1 MEEFEDGKNTSVG
14 TSKQYL
20 CGKSP
25 IPPFMSVLTLG
36 TVAFDTIATPFANS
50 GKVVGGA
57 ASYIA
62 LAVSHFTNEQ
72 HVVSVIGEDF
82 PEAFLD
88 ELRKRGAGLDGLTQ
102 VEGGESFHWSG
113 SYHNDMV
120 GRDTLATDLNVLIG
134 WEPAV
139 CAAGAQAD
147 FVMLGNL
154 DPEVQL
160 KVLDQIHTPKLA
172 VLDTMN
178 FWMDAAL
185 DNLKKVIG
193 RVDVLT
199 VNDEEARQ
207 LTGKHFLPQA
217 AEAIHAMGPKTVVIK
232 KGEHG
237 ALMFHQGEVF
247 FAPAYPLD
255 KVVDPTG
262 AGDTFA
268 GGFVGYLAA
277 RAAATGATTWEDMK
291 QAVTVGSVM
300 ASFTCEA
307 FGTEGLAS
315 LDVDTLRARHEAYLA
330 LTACGDVVWPQ
341 G

>member
-1 MEEFEDGKNTSVG
+1 MA
-14 TSKQYL
+14 
-20 CGKSP
+20 
-25 IPPFMSVLTLG
+25 VLTLG
-36 TVAFDTIATPFANS
+36 TVAFDTIETPFGNS

-62 LAVSHFTNEQ
+62 LAVSHFVRKQ
-72 HVVSVIGEDF
+72 HLVSVIGEDF
-82 PEAFLD
+82 PQAFLS
-88 ELRKRGAGLDGLTQ
+88 ELSGRGACLNGLTR

-113 SYHNDMV
+113 KYHEDMV

-134 WEPAV
+134 WEPRV
-139 CAAGAQAD
+139 CKSGNNAD

-154 DPEVQL
+154 DPAVQL
-160 KVLDQIHTPKLA
+160 AVLDQVAAPKLV

-178 FWMDAAL
+178 FWMDVAL
-185 DNLKKVIG
+185 DNLKNIIA

-207 LTGKHFLPQA
+207 LTGEHFLPKA
-217 AEAIHAMGPKTVVIK
+217 ARAIHAMGPKTVVIK

-237 ALMFHQGEVF
+237 ALMFQDEKVF
-247 FAPAYPLD
+247 FAPAFPLE

-268 GGFVGYLAA
+268 GGFIGYLAS
-277 RAAATGATTWEDMK
+277 RHEATGEVSWEDMK

-307 FGTEGLAS
+307 FGTSGLQA
-315 LDVDTLRARHEAYLA
+315 LTAEDTLRRWEEYTQ
-330 LTACGDVVWPQ
+330 LTACEPLVWPA
-341 G
+341 

>member
-1 MEEFEDGKNTSVG
+1 MA
-14 TSKQYL
+14 
-20 CGKSP
+20 
-25 IPPFMSVLTLG
+25 VLTLG
-36 TVAFDTIATPFANS
+36 TVAFDTIETPFGNS

-62 LAVSHFTNEQ
+62 LAVSHFVRKQ
-72 HVVSVIGEDF
+72 HLVSVIGEDF
-82 PEAFLD
+82 PQAFLS
-88 ELRKRGAGLDGLTQ
+88 ELSGRGACLNGLTR

-113 SYHNDMV
+113 KYHEDMV

-134 WEPAV
+134 WEPRV
-139 CAAGAQAD
+139 CKSGNNAD

-154 DPEVQL
+154 DPAVQL
-160 KVLDQIHTPKLA
+160 AVLDQVAAPKLV

-178 FWMDAAL
+178 FWMDVAL
-185 DNLKKVIG
+185 DNLKNIIA

-207 LTGKHFLPQA
+207 LTGEHFLPKA
-217 AEAIHAMGPKTVVIK
+217 ARAIHAMGPKTVVIK

-237 ALMFHQGEVF
+237 ALMFQDEKVF
-247 FAPAYPLD
+247 FAPAFPLE

-268 GGFVGYLAA
+268 GGFIGYLAS
-277 RAAATGATTWEDMK
+277 RHEATGEVSWEDMK

-307 FGTEGLAS
+307 FGTSGLQA
-315 LDVDTLRARHEAYLA
+315 LTAEDTLRRWEEHTQ
-330 LTACGDVVWPQ
+330 LTSCGPLVWPA
-341 G
+341 

>member
-1 MEEFEDGKNTSVG
+1 MA
-14 TSKQYL
+14 
-20 CGKSP
+20 
-25 IPPFMSVLTLG
+25 VLTLG
-36 TVAFDTIATPFANS
+36 TVAFDTIETPFGNS

-62 LAVSHFTNEQ
+62 LAVSHFVRKQ
-72 HVVSVIGEDF
+72 HLVSVIGEDF
-82 PEAFLD
+82 PQAFLS
-88 ELRKRGAGLDGLTQ
+88 ELSGRGACLNGLTR

-113 SYHNDMV
+113 KYHEDMV

-134 WEPAV
+134 WEPRV
-139 CAAGAQAD
+139 CKSGNNAD

-154 DPEVQL
+154 DPAVQL
-160 KVLDQIHTPKLA
+160 AVLDQVAAPKLV

-178 FWMDAAL
+178 FWMDVAL
-185 DNLKKVIG
+185 DNLKNIIA

-207 LTGKHFLPQA
+207 LTGEHFLPKA
-217 AEAIHAMGPKTVVIK
+217 ARAIHAMGPKTVVIK

-237 ALMFHQGEVF
+237 ALMFQDEKVF
-247 FAPAYPLD
+247 FAPAFPLE

-268 GGFVGYLAA
+268 GGFIGYLAS
-277 RAAATGATTWEDMK
+277 RHEATGEVSWEDMK

-307 FGTEGLAS
+307 FGTSGLQA
-315 LDVDTLRARHEAYLA
+315 LTAEDTLRRWEEYTQ
-330 LTACGDVVWPQ
+330 LTACGPLVWSA
-341 G
+341 

>member
-1 MEEFEDGKNTSVG
+1 
-14 TSKQYL
+14 
-20 CGKSP
+20 
-25 IPPFMSVLTLG
+25 MSVLTLG
-36 TVAFDTIATPFANS
+36 TVAFDTIQTPYGSS

-62 LAVSHFTNEQ
+62 LAVSHFTKQQ
-72 HVVSVIGEDF
+72 HVVSVIGDDF
-82 PEAFLD
+82 PQPFLA
-88 ELRKRGAGLDGLTQ
+88 ELERRGASLDGLTR
-102 VEGGESFHWSG
+102 VPGGESFHWSG
-113 SYHNDMV
+113 SYHDDMV

-134 WEPAV
+134 WEPKVAKSGKT
-139 CAAGAQAD
+139 AE

-154 DPEVQL
+154 DPAVQGV
-160 KVLDQIHTPKLA
+160 VLDQITSPKLV

-178 FWMDAAL
+178 FWMDVAL
-185 DNLKKVIG
+185 EPLKKVVG

-207 LTGKHFLPQA
+207 LTGEHFLPKA
-217 AEAIHAMGPKTVVIK
+217 ARAIHAMGPKTVVIK

-237 ALMFHQGEVF
+237 ALMFQGEHTF
-247 FAPAYPLD
+247 FAPAYPLE
-255 KVVDPTG
+255 KVMDPTG

-277 RAAATGATTWEDMK
+277 QHKAHGEVTWDHMK

-307 FGTEGLAS
+307 FGTEGIAQLTS
-315 LDVDTLRARHEAYLA
+315 SDVKERWSAYRA
-330 LTACGDVVWPQ
+330 LTDCGTVAWPQ

>member
-1 MEEFEDGKNTSVG
+1 
-14 TSKQYL
+14 
-20 CGKSP
+20 
-25 IPPFMSVLTLG
+25 MSVLTLG
-36 TVAFDTIATPFANS
+36 TVAFDTIETPFGNS

-57 ASYIA
+57 ASYIS
-62 LAVSHFTNEQ
+62 LAVSHFVRKQ
-72 HVVSVIGEDF
+72 HLVSVIGEDF
-82 PEAFLD
+82 PQAFLS
-88 ELRKRGAGLDGLTQ
+88 ELSGRGACLNGLTR

-113 SYHNDMV
+113 KYHDDMV

-134 WEPAV
+134 WEPRV
-139 CAAGAQAD
+139 CASGSHAD

-154 DPEVQL
+154 DPAVQMA
-160 KVLDQIHTPKLA
+160 VLDQVNAPKLV

-178 FWMDAAL
+178 FWMDVAL
-185 DNLKKVIG
+185 DNLKNIIG

-207 LTGKHFLPQA
+207 LTGEHFLPKA
-217 AEAIHAMGPKTVVIK
+217 ARAIHAMGPTTVVIK

-237 ALMFHQGEVF
+237 ALMFQGGEVF
-247 FAPAYPLD
+247 FAPAYPLE

-277 RAAATGATTWEDMK
+277 CSERTGKVSWDDMK
-291 QAVTVGSVM
+291 QAVVMGSVM

-307 FGTEGLAS
+307 FGTDGLKALTVS
-315 LDVDTLRARHEAYLA
+315 DMETRMKAYKEM
-330 LTACGDVVWPQ
+330 TACGPIVWPKQ

>member
-1 MEEFEDGKNTSVG
+1 MA
-14 TSKQYL
+14 
-20 CGKSP
+20 
-25 IPPFMSVLTLG
+25 VLTLG
-36 TVAFDTIATPFANS
+36 TVAFDTIETPFGSS

-62 LAVSHFTNEQ
+62 LAVSHFVRKQ
-72 HVVSVIGEDF
+72 HLVSVIGEDF
-82 PEAFLD
+82 PQEFLS
-88 ELRKRGAGLDGLTQ
+88 ELSGRGACLNGLTR
-102 VEGGESFHWSG
+102 VEGGESFHWAG
-113 SYHNDMV
+113 KYHDDMV

-134 WEPAV
+134 WEPEV
-139 CAAGAQAD
+139 CKSGHNAD

-154 DPEVQL
+154 DPAVQL
-160 KVLDQIHTPKLA
+160 AVLDQVVAPKLV

-178 FWMDAAL
+178 FWMDVAL
-185 DNLKKVIG
+185 DNLKKIIA

-207 LTGKHFLPQA
+207 LTGEHFLPKA
-217 AEAIHAMGPKTVVIK
+217 ARAIHAMGPKTVVIK

-237 ALMFHQGEVF
+237 ALMFQDDKVF
-247 FAPAYPLD
+247 FAPAFPLE

-268 GGFVGYLAA
+268 GGFIGYLAS
-277 RAAATGATTWEDMK
+277 RHEATGELSWEDMK

-307 FGTEGLAS
+307 FGTSG
-315 LDVDTLRARHEAYLA
+315 LRALTAEDTQRRWEEYTQ
-330 LTACGDVVWPQ
+330 LTACGSLVWPV
-341 G
+341 

>member
-1 MEEFEDGKNTSVG
+1 
-14 TSKQYL
+14 
-20 CGKSP
+20 
-25 IPPFMSVLTLG
+25 MSVLTLG
-36 TVAFDTIATPFANS
+36 TVAFDTIETPFGNS

-62 LAVSHFTNEQ
+62 LAVSHFVRKQ
-72 HVVSVIGEDF
+72 HLVSVIGEDF
-82 PEAFLD
+82 PQEFLS
-88 ELRKRGAGLDGLTQ
+88 ELSGRGACLNGLTR
-102 VEGGESFHWSG
+102 VEGGESFHWAG
-113 SYHNDMV
+113 KYHDDMV

-134 WEPAV
+134 WEPKV
-139 CAAGAQAD
+139 CKSGHNAD

-154 DPEVQL
+154 DPAVQL
-160 KVLDQIHTPKLA
+160 AVLDQVAAPKLV

-178 FWMDAAL
+178 FWMDVAL
-185 DNLKKVIG
+185 DNLKKIIG

-207 LTGKHFLPQA
+207 LTGEHFLPKA
-217 AEAIHAMGPKTVVIK
+217 AQAIHTMGPKTVVIK

-237 ALMFHQGEVF
+237 ALMFQGENVF
-247 FAPAYPLD
+247 FAPAFPLE

-268 GGFVGYLAA
+268 GGFIGYLAA
-277 RAAATGATTWEDMK
+277 RHEATGEVSWEDMK

-307 FGTEGLAS
+307 FGTSG
-315 LDVDTLRARHEAYLA
+315 LRALTAEDTQRRWDEYTQ
-330 LTACGDVVWPQ
+330 LTACGPLVWPA
-341 G
+341 

>member
-1 MEEFEDGKNTSVG
+1 M
-14 TSKQYL
+14 
-20 CGKSP
+20 
-25 IPPFMSVLTLG
+25 
-36 TVAFDTIATPFANS
+36 
-50 GKVVGGA
+50 GGA

-62 LAVSHFTNEQ
+62 LAVSHFVRKQ
-72 HVVSVIGEDF
+72 HLVSVIGEDF
-82 PEAFLD
+82 PQAFLS
-88 ELRKRGAGLDGLTQ
+88 ELSGRGACLNGLTC

-113 SYHNDMV
+113 KYHEDMV

-134 WEPAV
+134 WEPRV
-139 CAAGAQAD
+139 CKSGNNAD

-154 DPEVQL
+154 DPAVQL
-160 KVLDQIHTPKLA
+160 AVLDQVAAPKLV

-178 FWMDAAL
+178 FWMDVAL
-185 DNLKKVIG
+185 DNLKNIVA

-207 LTGKHFLPQA
+207 LTSEHFLPKA
-217 AEAIHAMGPKTVVIK
+217 ARAIHAMGPKTVVIK

-237 ALMFHQGEVF
+237 ALMFQDEKVF
-247 FAPAYPLD
+247 FAPAFPLE

-268 GGFVGYLAA
+268 GGFIGYLAS
-277 RAAATGATTWEDMK
+277 RHEATGEVSWEDMK

-307 FGTEGLAS
+307 FGTSGLQA
-315 LDVDTLRARHEAYLA
+315 LTAEDTLRRWEEYTQ
-330 LTACGDVVWPQ
+330 LTACGPLVWPA
-341 G
+341 

>member
-1 MEEFEDGKNTSVG
+1 
-14 TSKQYL
+14 
-20 CGKSP
+20 
-25 IPPFMSVLTLG
+25 MSVLTLG
-36 TVAFDTIATPFANS
+36 TVAFDTIETPFGNS

-57 ASYIA
+57 ASYIS
-62 LAVSHFTNEQ
+62 LAVSHFVRKQ
-72 HVVSVIGEDF
+72 HLVSVIGEDF
-82 PEAFLD
+82 PQAFLS
-88 ELRKRGAGLDGLTQ
+88 ELSGRGACLNGLTR

-113 SYHNDMV
+113 KYHDDMV
-120 GRDTLATDLNVLIG
+120 GRDTLATDLNVLVG
-134 WEPAV
+134 WEPRV
-139 CAAGAQAD
+139 CASGSNAD

-154 DPEVQL
+154 DPAVQMT
-160 KVLDQIHTPKLA
+160 VLDQVNAPKLV

-178 FWMDAAL
+178 FWMDVAL
-185 DNLKKVIG
+185 DNLKKVIS

-207 LTGKHFLPQA
+207 LTGEHFLPQA
-217 AEAIHAMGPKTVVIK
+217 ARAIHAMGPKTVVIK

-237 ALMFHQGEVF
+237 ALMFQGGEVF

-268 GGFVGYLAA
+268 GGFVGYLSA
-277 RAAATGATTWEDMK
+277 RHSASGELTWDDMK
-291 QAVTVGSVM
+291 QAVVVGSVM

-307 FGTEGLAS
+307 FGTSGLAS
-315 LDVDTLRARHEAYLA
+315 LTAQDMKDRWQDYTKLS
-330 LTACGDVVWPQ
+330 ACGDIAWPE

>member
-1 MEEFEDGKNTSVG
+1 
-14 TSKQYL
+14 
-20 CGKSP
+20 
-25 IPPFMSVLTLG
+25 MSVLTLG
-36 TVAFDTIATPFANS
+36 TVAFDTIDTPFGSS

-62 LAVSHFTNEQ
+62 LAASHFSPQQ
-72 HVVSVIGEDF
+72 HVVSVIGNDF
-82 PEAFLD
+82 PQEFLS
-88 ELRKRGAGLDGLTQ
+88 ELERRGAGLDGLTR
-102 VEGGESFHWSG
+102 VEDGESFHWAG

-134 WEPAV
+134 WEPRV
-139 CAAGAQAD
+139 CSQGAEAD

-154 DPEVQL
+154 DPAVQMA
-160 KVLDQIHTPKLA
+160 VLDQVSSPKLV

-178 FWMDAAL
+178 FWMDVAL
-185 DNLKKVIG
+185 DNLKKIIE

-207 LTGKHFLPQA
+207 LTGEHFLPKA
-217 AEAIHAMGPKTVVIK
+217 ARAIHEMGPRTVVIK

-237 ALMFHQGEVF
+237 ALMFQEGKTF
-247 FAPAYPLD
+247 FAPAYPLEH
-255 KVVDPTG
+255 VVDPTG

-268 GGFVGYLAA
+268 GGFVGYLSAQH
-277 RAAATGATTWEDMK
+277 RVNGEVTWEDMK

-307 FGTEGLAS
+307 FGTSGLAALTVGDMKS
-315 LDVDTLRARHEAYLA
+315 RWEAYND
-330 LTACGDVVWPQ
+330 LTACGAISWP

>member
-1 MEEFEDGKNTSVG
+1 
-14 TSKQYL
+14 
-20 CGKSP
+20 
-25 IPPFMSVLTLG
+25 MSVLTLG
-36 TVAFDTIATPFANS
+36 TVAFDTIETPFGNS

-62 LAVSHFTNEQ
+62 LAVAHFVKKQ
-72 HVVSVIGEDF
+72 HLVSVIGEDF
-82 PEAFLD
+82 PQEFLA
-88 ELRKRGAGLDGLTQ
+88 ELSGRGACLNGLTR
-102 VEGGESFHWSG
+102 VEGGESFHWAG
-113 SYHNDMV
+113 KYHDDMV

-134 WEPAV
+134 WEPQV
-139 CAAGAQAD
+139 CKSGNNAD

-154 DPEVQL
+154 DPAVQL
-160 KVLDQIHTPKLA
+160 TVLDQVAAPKLV

-178 FWMDAAL
+178 FWMDVAL
-185 DNLKKVIG
+185 DNLKKIIS

-207 LTGKHFLPQA
+207 LTGEHFLPKA
-217 AEAIHAMGPKTVVIK
+217 AAAIHAMGPQTVVIK

-237 ALMFHQGEVF
+237 ALMFQGGEVF

-268 GGFVGYLAA
+268 GGFVGYLASRNQEA
-277 RAAATGATTWEDMK
+277 GTLTWEDMK
-291 QAVTVGSVM
+291 QAVVVGSVM

-307 FGTEGLAS
+307 FGTSGLEA
-315 LDVDTLRARHEAYLA
+315 LTKEDTQKRWEAYRK
-330 LTACGDVVWPQ
+330 LTACEAIRW
-341 G
+341 

>member
-1 MEEFEDGKNTSVG
+1 MA
-14 TSKQYL
+14 
-20 CGKSP
+20 
-25 IPPFMSVLTLG
+25 VLTLG
-36 TVAFDTIATPFANS
+36 TVAFDTIETPFGNS

-62 LAVSHFTNEQ
+62 LAVSHFVRKQ
-72 HVVSVIGEDF
+72 HLVSVIGEDF
-82 PEAFLD
+82 PQEFLS
-88 ELRKRGAGLDGLTQ
+88 ELSGRGACLNGLTR
-102 VEGGESFHWSG
+102 VEGGESFHWAG
-113 SYHNDMV
+113 KYHDDMV

-134 WEPAV
+134 WEPKV
-139 CAAGAQAD
+139 CKSGHNAD

-154 DPEVQL
+154 DPAVQL
-160 KVLDQIHTPKLA
+160 AVLDQVAAPKLV

-178 FWMDAAL
+178 FWMDVAL
-185 DNLKKVIG
+185 DNLKKIIG

-207 LTGKHFLPQA
+207 LTGEHFLPKA
-217 AEAIHAMGPKTVVIK
+217 ARAIHAMGPETVVIK

-237 ALMFHQGEVF
+237 ALMFQDEKVF
-247 FAPAYPLD
+247 FAPAFPLE

-268 GGFVGYLAA
+268 GGFVGYLAS
-277 RAAATGATTWEDMK
+277 RHEATGEVSWEDMK

-307 FGTEGLAS
+307 FGTSG
-315 LDVDTLRARHEAYLA
+315 LRALTVGDMQGRWEEDNQ
-330 LTACGDVVWPQ
+330 LTACGASSWPSH
-341 G
+341 

>member
-1 MEEFEDGKNTSVG
+1 MA
-14 TSKQYL
+14 
-20 CGKSP
+20 
-25 IPPFMSVLTLG
+25 VLTLG
-36 TVAFDTIATPFANS
+36 TVAFDTIETPFGNS

-62 LAVSHFTNEQ
+62 LAVSHFVRKQ
-72 HVVSVIGEDF
+72 HLVSVIGEDF
-82 PEAFLD
+82 PQAFLS
-88 ELRKRGAGLDGLTQ
+88 ELSGRGACLNGLTR

-113 SYHNDMV
+113 KYHEDMV

-134 WEPAV
+134 WEPRV
-139 CAAGAQAD
+139 CKSGNNAD

-154 DPEVQL
+154 DPAVQL
-160 KVLDQIHTPKLA
+160 AVLDQVAAPKLV

-178 FWMDAAL
+178 FWMDVAL
-185 DNLKKVIG
+185 DNLKNIIA

-207 LTGKHFLPQA
+207 LTGEHFLPKA
-217 AEAIHAMGPKTVVIK
+217 ARAIHAMGPKTVVIK

-237 ALMFHQGEVF
+237 ALMFQDEKVF
-247 FAPAYPLD
+247 FAPAFPLE

-268 GGFVGYLAA
+268 GGFIGYLAS
-277 RAAATGATTWEDMK
+277 RHEATGEVSWEDMK

-307 FGTEGLAS
+307 FGTSGLQA
-315 LDVDTLRARHEAYLA
+315 LTAEDTLRRWEEYTQ
-330 LTACGDVVWPQ
+330 LTSCGPLVWPA
-341 G
+341 

>member
-1 MEEFEDGKNTSVG
+1 MA
-14 TSKQYL
+14 
-20 CGKSP
+20 
-25 IPPFMSVLTLG
+25 VLTLG
-36 TVAFDTIATPFANS
+36 TVAFDTIETPFGNS

-62 LAVSHFTNEQ
+62 LAVSHFVRKQ
-72 HVVSVIGEDF
+72 HLVSVIGEDF
-82 PEAFLD
+82 PQAFLS
-88 ELRKRGAGLDGLTQ
+88 ELSGRGACLNGLTR

-113 SYHNDMV
+113 KYHEDMV

-134 WEPAV
+134 WEPRV
-139 CAAGAQAD
+139 CKSGNNAD

-154 DPEVQL
+154 DPTVQL
-160 KVLDQIHTPKLA
+160 AVLDQVAAPKLV

-178 FWMDAAL
+178 FWMDVAL
-185 DNLKKVIG
+185 DNLKNVIA

-207 LTGKHFLPQA
+207 LTGEHFLPKA
-217 AEAIHAMGPKTVVIK
+217 ARAIHAMGPKTVVIK

-237 ALMFHQGEVF
+237 ALMFQDEKVF
-247 FAPAYPLD
+247 FAPAFPLE

-268 GGFVGYLAA
+268 GGFIGYLAS
-277 RAAATGATTWEDMK
+277 RHEATGEVSWEDMK

-307 FGTEGLAS
+307 FGTSGLQA
-315 LDVDTLRARHEAYLA
+315 LTAEDTLRRWEEYTQ
-330 LTACGDVVWPQ
+330 LTSCGPLVWPA
-341 G
+341 

>member
-1 MEEFEDGKNTSVG
+1 MA
-14 TSKQYL
+14 
-20 CGKSP
+20 
-25 IPPFMSVLTLG
+25 VLTLG
-36 TVAFDTIATPFANS
+36 TVAFDTIETPFGNS

-62 LAVSHFTNEQ
+62 LAVSHFVRKQ
-72 HVVSVIGEDF
+72 HLVSVIGEDF
-82 PEAFLD
+82 PQAFLS
-88 ELRKRGAGLDGLTQ
+88 ELSGRGACLNGLTR

-113 SYHNDMV
+113 KYHEDMV

-134 WEPAV
+134 WEPRV
-139 CAAGAQAD
+139 CKSGNNAD

-154 DPEVQL
+154 DPTVQL
-160 KVLDQIHTPKLA
+160 AVLDQVAAPKLV

-178 FWMDAAL
+178 FWMDVAL
-185 DNLKKVIG
+185 DNLKNVIA

-199 VNDEEARQ
+199 LNDEEARQ
-207 LTGKHFLPQA
+207 LTGEHFLPKA
-217 AEAIHAMGPKTVVIK
+217 ARAIHAMGPKTVVIK

-237 ALMFHQGEVF
+237 ALMFQDEKVF
-247 FAPAYPLD
+247 FAPAFPLE

-268 GGFVGYLAA
+268 GGFIGYLAS
-277 RAAATGATTWEDMK
+277 RHEATGEVSWEDMK

-307 FGTEGLAS
+307 FGTSGLQA
-315 LDVDTLRARHEAYLA
+315 LTAEDTLRRWEEYTQ
-330 LTACGDVVWPQ
+330 LTSCGPLVWPA
-341 G
+341 

>member
-1 MEEFEDGKNTSVG
+1 MA
-14 TSKQYL
+14 
-20 CGKSP
+20 
-25 IPPFMSVLTLG
+25 VLTLG
-36 TVAFDTIATPFANS
+36 TVAFDTIETPFGNS

-62 LAVSHFTNEQ
+62 LAVSHFSKSQ

-82 PEAFLD
+82 PKPFLD
-88 ELRKRGAGLDGLTQ
+88 ELESRGAGLDGLTR
-102 VEGGESFHWSG
+102 VEGGESFHWAG
-113 SYHNDMV
+113 SYHDDMV

-134 WEPAV
+134 WEPKV
-139 CAAGAQAD
+139 CAQGAQAE

-154 DPEVQL
+154 DPSVQL
-160 KVLDQIHTPKLA
+160 AVLDQIQSPKLV

-178 FWMDAAL
+178 FWMDVAL
-185 DNLKKVIG
+185 DNLRKVIS

-207 LTGKHFLPQA
+207 LTGEHFLPQA
-217 AEAIHAMGPKTVVIK
+217 ARAIHAMGPKTVVIK

-237 ALMFHQGEVF
+237 ALMFQEGEVF

-255 KVVDPTG
+255 QVVDPTG

-268 GGFVGYLAA
+268 GGFVGYLSA
-277 RAAATGATTWEDMK
+277 RHSSSGALTWDDMK
-291 QAVTVGSVM
+291 QAVVVGSVM

-307 FGTEGLAS
+307 FGTSGLAS
-315 LDVDTLRARHEAYLA
+315 LTAQDMKDRWQDYTQLS
-330 LTACGDVVWPQ
+330 ACGDIAWPE

>member
-1 MEEFEDGKNTSVG
+1 MA
-14 TSKQYL
+14 
-20 CGKSP
+20 
-25 IPPFMSVLTLG
+25 VLTLG
-36 TVAFDTIATPFANS
+36 TVAFDTIETPFGSS

-62 LAVSHFTNEQ
+62 LAVSHFVRKQ
-72 HVVSVIGEDF
+72 HLVSVIGEDF
-82 PEAFLD
+82 PQEFLS
-88 ELRKRGAGLDGLTQ
+88 ELSGRGACLNGLTR
-102 VEGGESFHWSG
+102 VEGGESFHWAG
-113 SYHNDMV
+113 KYHDDMV

-134 WEPAV
+134 WEPEV
-139 CAAGAQAD
+139 CKSGHNAD

-154 DPEVQL
+154 DPAVQL
-160 KVLDQIHTPKLA
+160 AVLDQVAAPKLV

-178 FWMDAAL
+178 FWMDVAL
-185 DNLKKVIG
+185 DNLKKIIA

-207 LTGKHFLPQA
+207 LTGEHFLPKA
-217 AEAIHAMGPKTVVIK
+217 ARAIHAMGPETVVIK

-237 ALMFHQGEVF
+237 ALMFQDDKVF
-247 FAPAYPLD
+247 FAPAFPLE

-268 GGFVGYLAA
+268 GGFIGYLAS
-277 RAAATGATTWEDMK
+277 RHEATGELSWEDMK

-307 FGTEGLAS
+307 FGTSG
-315 LDVDTLRARHEAYLA
+315 LRALTAEDTQRRWEEYTQ
-330 LTACGDVVWPQ
+330 LTACGSLVWPA
-341 G
+341 

>member
-1 MEEFEDGKNTSVG
+1 MA
-14 TSKQYL
+14 
-20 CGKSP
+20 
-25 IPPFMSVLTLG
+25 VLTLG
-36 TVAFDTIATPFANS
+36 TVAFDTIETPFGNS

-62 LAVSHFTNEQ
+62 LAVSHFVRKQ
-72 HVVSVIGEDF
+72 HLVSVIGEDF
-82 PEAFLD
+82 PQEFLS
-88 ELRKRGAGLDGLTQ
+88 ELSGRGACLNGLTR
-102 VEGGESFHWSG
+102 VEGGESFHWAG
-113 SYHNDMV
+113 KYHEDMV

-134 WEPAV
+134 WEPKV
-139 CAAGAQAD
+139 CKSGNNAE

-154 DPEVQL
+154 DPAVQL
-160 KVLDQIHTPKLA
+160 AVLDQVVAPKLV

-178 FWMDAAL
+178 FWMDVAL
-185 DNLKKVIG
+185 DNLKQIIG

-207 LTGKHFLPQA
+207 LTGEHFLPKA
-217 AEAIHAMGPKTVVIK
+217 ARAIHAMGPKTVVIK

-237 ALMFHQGEVF
+237 ALMFQGEKVF
-247 FAPAYPLD
+247 FAPAFPLE

-268 GGFVGYLAA
+268 GGFIGYLAS
-277 RAAATGATTWEDMK
+277 RHEATGEVSWEDMK

-307 FGTEGLAS
+307 FGTSG
-315 LDVDTLRARHEAYLA
+315 LRALTVEDMKGRWEEYNQ
-330 LTACGDVVWPQ
+330 LTACGAISWPSH
-341 G
+341 